1 MPLRDL
7 LVTVIVL
14 GSLPVCFAR
23 PWIGIVMWY
32 WIAYMNPHRL
42 AWGFAYDF
50 PFAQLIAVA
59 TLAGLLFTRDRRPLP
74 MARETWLL
82 LALWALFTLSTIFAL
97 YPAEA
102 WDMWQKVSKIFLFTL
117 LTMVLC
123 QERERL
129 RILMLT
135 IALSLGFYAVKGGV
149 FTLTTGGVHRVQ
161 YPSATSMGGNT
172 GLGLALD
179 MALAMFFFLAREET
193 NRWLRRLLQVMGV
206 FAVPSILFSYSR
218 GAVLGFGAV
227 LFALGLR
234 SRRKA
239 LVVLGALATVAFVWY
254 FAPQQWFERMETIE
268 RYEEDRSARMRLE
281 SWYVFYRVG
290 LDRPLLGAGFWGPA
304 ADEVFYSYLPDAIRA
319 QNAHNSFLN
328 VMGEHGLIA
337 LGVYVALIL
346 SCLLT
351 LQQLQRRRRG
361 VTPPG
366 WVVSYAAAIQVAIVG
381 YVAAGVFLSAAYLE
395 FFYNLVGLTV
405 VLKTVARREM
415 EQAPAPAPPLPAAER
430 RSARVRAG
438 WNR

>member
-7 LVTVIVL
+7 LVTTIVF

-23 PWIGIVMWY
+23 PWVGIVMWY

-42 AWGFAYDF
+42 SWGFAYSF
-50 PFAQLIAVA
+50 PFAQLIAIA

-74 MARETWLL
+74 WTREIWLL
-82 LALWALFTLSTIFAL
+82 VILWGLFTLSTIFAL
-97 YPAEA
+97 YPTEA
-102 WDMWQKVSKIFLFTL
+102 LDMWQKISKIILFTL
-117 LTMVLC
+117 LTVILC
-123 QERERL
+123 QERKRL
-129 RILMLT
+129 RVLMLT

-161 YPSATSMGGNT
+161 YPDATSMGGNT

-218 GAVLGFGAV
+218 GAVLAFGAV
-227 LFALGLR
+227 LLAMGLR
-234 SRRKA
+234 SRHKT
-239 LVVLGALATVAFVWY
+239 LVVVGALATVAFVWY

-268 RYEEDRSARMRLE
+268 RYEEDRSAQMRLE

-304 ADEVFYSYLPDAIRA
+304 QDQIFYRYVPDAIRA

-328 VMGEHGLIA
+328 VLGEHGVIA
-337 LGVYVALIL
+337 LGVYVALIV

-351 LQQLQRRRRG
+351 LQRLQRPRHG
-361 VTPPG
+361 VAPPG
-366 WVVSYAAAIQVAIVG
+366 WVASYAAAIQVAIVG
-381 YVAAGVFLSAAYLE
+381 YVAAGMFLSAAYLE

-405 VLKTVARREM
+405 VLKVLARRES
-415 EQAPAPAPPLPAAER
+415 ESAARPPAAAAAGSR
-430 RSARVRAG
+430 TPRVRHSG
-438 WNR
+438 VR